1 MTLTKRCIL
10 LINEQSVPSLEK
22 ITRKSYEFYTLHS
35 PENIKPINL
44 FYNDLTEKLFQNLKG
59 IIASNRHQS
68 IALTTLLYGPSG
80 TGKTEFVYQL
90 AKKTN
95 ATVIH
100 ADYSK
105 IISKWIGESEKNLSQ
120 LFYAYETL
128 SKSSNRPT
136 ILLLNEA
143 DALINKRVIVHQ
155 SNDVFANQIQAQL
168 LELLENFKG
177 ILIATTNIEENMD
190 KAFERRFLFKSKID
204 YPTIEVK
211 EQLIQNSKLKQV
223 VSDKLLKQLIQS
235 NWSPAQLVNYEQK
248 IELLTEM
255 NKLNEKEIETL
266 LIEDGLLTVNN
277 QIGYS

>member
-1 MTLTKRCIL
+1 
-10 LINEQSVPSLEK
+10 
-22 ITRKSYEFYTLHS
+22 
-35 PENIKPINL
+35 
-44 FYNDLTEKLFQNLKG
+44 
-59 IIASNRHQS
+59 
-68 IALTTLLYGPSG
+68 
-80 TGKTEFVYQL
+80 
-90 AKKTN
+90 
-95 ATVIH
+95 
-100 ADYSK
+100 
-105 IISKWIGESEKNLSQ
+105 
-120 LFYAYETL
+120 
-128 SKSSNRPT
+128 
-136 ILLLNEA
+136 
-143 DALINKRVIVHQ
+143 
-155 SNDVFANQIQAQL
+155 
-168 LELLENFKG
+168 
-177 ILIATTNIEENMD
+177 MD